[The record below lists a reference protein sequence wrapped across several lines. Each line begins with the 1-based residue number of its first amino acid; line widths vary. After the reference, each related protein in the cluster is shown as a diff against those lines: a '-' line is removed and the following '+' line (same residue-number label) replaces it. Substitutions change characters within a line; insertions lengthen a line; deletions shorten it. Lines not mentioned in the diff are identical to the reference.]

1 MAAVSGHSIFERTIF
16 PRTQESKGPSN
27 EAMEL
32 STQEIL
38 AMVVGASFAAGL
50 NVYATVATLGL
61 IARAGWMDLPASLST
76 VESWWVIGAALA
88 MFLIEFVADKIPAF
102 DLIWNALHT
111 FVRVPVAALLGWAA
125 TAQLSPQAQMLSAVV
140 AGAIAAVAN
149 GGKFAVRASV
159 TPSPEP
165 ISNTALSIAEDVVAI
180 GLTWFATTHP
190 YVAAAIAVVLVVLT
204 ILAIR
209 WVIRAM
215 KRLFRGARN
224 RLDELQHAA

>member
-1 MAAVSGHSIFERTIF
+1 MHFSSH
-16 PRTQESKGPSN
+16 
-27 EAMEL
+27 
-32 STQEIL
+32 EIL

-61 IARAGWMDLPASLST
+61 IARAGWVQMPPALHP
-76 VESWWVIGAALA
+76 VENWWVIGAALA
-88 MFLIEFVADKIPAF
+88 LFAIEFVADKIPAF

-125 TAQLSPQAQMLSAVV
+125 TAQLSPQAQMLSATL
-140 AGAIAAVAN
+140 AGVIAMAAH
-149 GGKFAVRASV
+149 GGKFAVRAAV

-165 ISNTALSIAEDVVAI
+165 VSNAALSVGEDVVAI

-190 YVAAAIAVVLVVLT
+190 YIAAGVAVVLVVLT

-209 WVIRAM
+209 WVVRAI

-224 RLDELQHAA
+224 RWEQLEAA